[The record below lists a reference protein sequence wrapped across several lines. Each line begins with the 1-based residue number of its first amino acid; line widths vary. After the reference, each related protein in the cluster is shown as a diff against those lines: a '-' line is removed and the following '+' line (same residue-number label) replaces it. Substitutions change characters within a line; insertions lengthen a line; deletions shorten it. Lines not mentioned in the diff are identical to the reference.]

1 MEKEISKRKQ
11 KILQALVDEY
21 VSSAQPVSSGDIR
34 EKYMPEISSATIRSE
49 LASLEELGYL
59 SKPHTS
65 AGRVPS
71 PMAYK
76 LYVDKLMPDVGLTA
90 EEAEFI
96 RSNFSKRIDSVESI
110 ISRTAK
116 VISDIT
122 NYTSVIVVDNFADIM
137 VKEIKLVPIGDDS
150 ALVII
155 ITDQGVLKDKTIDI
169 PSDIKGDLVVIANNL
184 VNKVFAGKRVAEILE
199 PFEIIEEEIEK
210 YRELFE
216 EIIEVIVSYRDEGSK
231 KVYMEGALKMLDYP
245 EYNNIDDAKN
255 FLSVINDKENVASLL
270 ETGDNIEF
278 SVKIGKDESG
288 GIDKCAVVTAKYTLN
303 GREIGKAGVIG
314 PERMDYNKVKS
325 VLNYIGKAING
336 IIDEDE

>member
-90 EEAEFI
+90 EEA
-96 RSNFSKRIDSVESI
+96 I

-122 NYTSVIVVDNFADIM
+122 NYTSVIVVDNFADIT